1 MDNQSYTWT
10 DNPTVSGVSPC
21 NTDVL
26 NECLM
31 HLKYNQEK
39 GDGFKLFDI
48 KITDRK
54 LVGVEAVGWMLQGG
68 LVTMTYPD
76 AVNQIIQEF
85 DEGATVSYR
94 GINCVQ
100 ALNGHYVADI
110 AQKDAI
116 DKLFAQTGIAEFYIL
131 DKTNQQF
138 YLPRNSWFMQFST
151 DDNLIN
157 QFKEA
162 GLPNIYGTVWSRFNA
177 GTTLW
182 NDSVSG
188 AFYTI
193 GTGAAEQRGDGGATE
208 RPAGLGINAAQCSS
222 VYGRSST
229 VQPQAGTKLL
239 YYKVGNITT
248 DVNQI
253 LIDAQKF
260 LEDSSNQLQNSA
272 KEGLETL
279 ENAKDEGVIA
289 INNASNA
296 LKQTQISNCVLQTPD
311 LIKYGLENNS
321 FILKAGSVVLVPYG
335 TSAPEYEIGG
345 DLNGGKIVDISWDGS
360 KLFYYVQYDTDKTI
374 KSTVSTESQF
384 LYIDEHGVMNY
395 FNEIFTHSGKS
406 APTSIQ
412 NNCCIYYDTTNNI
425 VKVTTNNGTSW
436 TQNNSLPICLLKAVK
451 DVGYTSV
458 MNIFNTGGYI
468 YKAIWVNKN
477 VKGLIPNGLN
487 ADGSLCSIEYKTEY
501 TAISEF
507 TGVYQDEF
515 NAYITDEISDYISQ
529 YSDRVTF
536 YVSNLT
542 DLPAP
547 NVDKYYRIYV
557 INENKWFISTNGNPY
572 QSVQGFN
579 IIWFKTN
586 ASGKITNFK
595 TSMPYRAM
603 NLLDTDYIAN
613 MGMPSKSYINLSLGA
628 NHTQYTA
635 IADGWFYIDR
645 ASLQPF
651 QYVGFCNATDAIS
664 GETVSFSGQAIS
676 QHCSCLRPVKK
687 GETVAVIYSGD
698 AYTAYFRFIYAQGAI
713 Q

>member
-31 HLKYNQEK
+31 HLKYNQDK

-116 DKLFAQTGIAEFYIL
+116 DKLFAQTGIAEFYVL

-138 YLPRNSWFMQFST
+138 YLPRNNWFMQFST
-151 DDNLIN
+151 DDNAIN

-162 GLPNIYGTVWSRFNA
+162 GLPDHQHSPIYLTGSNA
-177 GTTLW
+177 DLGDPGNLCITNGGQSNGVRTCA
-182 NDSVSG
+182 SSSTGYVSN
-188 AFYTI
+188 
-193 GTGAAEQRGDGGATE
+193 
-208 RPAGLGINAAQCSS
+208 NAL
-222 VYGRSST
+222 YGKSST
-229 VQPQAGTKLL
+229 VQPQASTKLL

-335 TSAPEYEIGG
+335 TSAPEYEVGD

-360 KLFYYVQYDTDKTI
+360 KLFYYVQYDVDKII

-384 LYIDEHGVMNY
+384 LYIDENGIMNY

-412 NNCCIYYDTTNNI
+412 NNCCIYYDTANNI

-451 DVGYTSV
+451 DVGYTAV
-458 MNIFNTGGYI
+458 LNAFNTGGYI
-468 YKAIWVNKN
+468 YKTIWVNKN

-579 IIWFKTN
+579 IIWYKTN
-586 ASGKITNFK
+586 AIGKITDFK
-595 TSMPYRAM
+595 TLMPYRAM
-603 NLLDTDYIAN
+603 NLLDTKFIAN
-613 MGMPSKSYINLSLGA
+613 MSLPSDKYVDLSLGVSGQSYIA
-628 NHTQYTA
+628 P
-635 IADGWFYIDR
+635 ADGLFLCNKLATDTN
-645 ASLQPF
+645 
-651 QYVGFCNATDAIS
+651 QYVNMHNLKTDLTHISWSFQTNNGLKTYLPVMKGDSIVIEYTTNGFLEN
-664 GETVSFSGQAIS
+664 
-676 QHCSCLRPVKK
+676 
-687 GETVAVIYSGD
+687 
-698 AYTAYFRFIYAQGAI
+698 FRFIYAQGAK

>member
-31 HLKYNQEK
+31 HLKYNQDK

-131 DKTNQQF
+131 DKINQQF
-138 YLPRNSWFMQFST
+138 YLPRNNWFMQFST
-151 DDNLIN
+151 NDNAIN

-162 GLPNIYGTVWSRFNA
+162 GLPNHQHSPIYLTGSNA
-177 GTTLW
+177 DLGDPGDFCITSGGQSNGVRTCA
-182 NDSVSG
+182 SSSTGYVSN
-188 AFYTI
+188 
-193 GTGAAEQRGDGGATE
+193 
-208 RPAGLGINAAQCSS
+208 NAL
-222 VYGRSST
+222 YGKSST
-229 VQPQAGTKLL
+229 VQPQASTKLL

-321 FILKAGSVVLVPYG
+321 FTLKAGSVVLVPYG
-335 TSAPEYEIGG
+335 TSAPEYEVGE

-360 KLFYYVQYDTDKTI
+360 KLFYYVQYDVDKII

-384 LYIDEHGVMNY
+384 LYIDENGIMNY

-451 DVGYTSV
+451 DVGYTAV
-458 MNIFNTGGYI
+458 LNAFNTGGYI
-468 YKAIWVNKN
+468 YKTIWVNKN

-529 YSDRVTF
+529 YSDSVTF

-547 NVDKYYRIYV
+547 NVDKYYRVYV
-557 INENKWFISTNGNPY
+557 VNENKWFISTNGNPY

-579 IIWFKTN
+579 IIWYKTN

-595 TSMPYRAM
+595 TLMPYRAM
-603 NLLDTDYIAN
+603 NLLDTEYIAN

-651 QYVGFCNATDAIS
+651 QYVGFCNATDAIA

-698 AYTAYFRFIYAQGAI
+698 AYTAYFRFIYAQGAK

>member
-31 HLKYNQEK
+31 HLKYNQDK

-131 DKTNQQF
+131 DKINQQF
-138 YLPRNSWFMQFST
+138 YLPRNNWFMQFST
-151 DDNLIN
+151 NDNAIN

-162 GLPNIYGTVWSRFNA
+162 GLPNHQHSPIYLTGSNA
-177 GTTLW
+177 DLGDPGDFCITSGGQSNGVRTCA
-182 NDSVSG
+182 SSSTGYVSN
-188 AFYTI
+188 
-193 GTGAAEQRGDGGATE
+193 
-208 RPAGLGINAAQCSS
+208 NAL
-222 VYGRSST
+222 YGKSST
-229 VQPQAGTKLL
+229 VQPQASTKLL

-321 FILKAGSVVLVPYG
+321 FTLKAGSVVLVPYG
-335 TSAPEYEIGG
+335 TSAPEYEVGE

-384 LYIDEHGVMNY
+384 LYIDENGVMNY

-451 DVGYTSV
+451 DVGYTAV
-458 MNIFNTGGYI
+458 LNAFNTGGYI
-468 YKAIWVNKN
+468 YKTIWVNKN

-507 TGVYQDEF
+507 TGGYQDEF

-547 NVDKYYRIYV
+547 SVGKYCRVYV
-557 INENKWFISTNGNPY
+557 VNENKWFISTNGNPY

-579 IIWFKTN
+579 IIWYKTN
-586 ASGKITNFK
+586 ASGKIIDFK

-603 NLLDTDYIAN
+603 NLLDTEYIAN

-645 ASLQPF
+645 VSTKTF
-651 QYVGFCNATDAIS
+651 QYVGFSRATDAIA